1 MEVHLQ
7 PEKEA
12 QLAQIAEQRGLK
24 PADLAQQ
31 VLSRYLEDDTCFI
44 EAVNIGLAAA
54 ERGEFVEHDEV
65 GAKLKQIPRALLPP
79 GRCSRPRDR
88 KSTRLN
94 SSHVAISY
102 AVFRLK
108 KK

>member
-1 MEVHLQ
+1 MEVRLQ

-44 EAVNIGLAAA
+44 EAVNSAWQPQSAGN
-54 ERGEFVEHDEV
+54 
-65 GAKLKQIPRALLPP
+65 
-79 GRCSRPRDR
+79 SW
-88 KSTRLN
+88 STTKWAP
-94 SSHVAISY
+94 S
-102 AVFRLK
+102 
-108 KK
+108 